1 MGKENQL
8 EQTTLMSFGKKLI
21 HILLRDDNN
30 MASGRALL
38 IPWWLPGVNHIFFPI
53 YYLLN
58 GYHRTRLHG
67 CKHSIYIAECSHFQ
81 SHNS

>member
-30 MASGRALL
+30 IARRNYSSDTLVATRGK
-38 IPWWLPGVNHIFFPI
+38 NNFF
-53 YYLLN
+53 
-58 GYHRTRLHG
+58 
-67 CKHSIYIAECSHFQ
+67 
-81 SHNS
+81 